1 MKTLT
6 VVLITIAVLLQLCAA
21 SHGGGTGGRLYAS
34 IGHHPDGHE
43 RAWRLVLLVCSPDVS
58 LSHSTPLSDVRAAA
72 SAVLSSAMY
81 AGATEIRQNPV
92 TLRLRDHGARPLVD
106 NY

>member
-6 VVLITIAVLLQLCAA
+6 LVSITIAVLLQLCAA
-21 SHGGGTGGRLYAS
+21 SHGGGTGGA
-34 IGHHPDGHE
+34 
-43 RAWRLVLLVCSPDVS
+43 
-58 LSHSTPLSDVRAAA
+58 STPPLDTTLMGMKEHGAWYFLCVAPTFPCRIPPHYLTYRTAA

-81 AGATEIRQNPV
+81 TGATEIRQDPV